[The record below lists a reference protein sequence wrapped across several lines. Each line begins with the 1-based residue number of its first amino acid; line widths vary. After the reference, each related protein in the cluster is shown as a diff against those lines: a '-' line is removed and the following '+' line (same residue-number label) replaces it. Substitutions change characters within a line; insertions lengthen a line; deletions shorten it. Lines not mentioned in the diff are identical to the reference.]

1 MIPQGR
7 LNALAVLF
15 TSACRCRASLK
26 YTCQRC
32 SALTYLEAE
41 WPDEYAPM
49 ASSVAKLH
57 GNHNA
62 S

>member
-1 MIPQGR
+1 MNTQGR
-7 LNALAVLF
+7 FNTLSILF
-15 TSACRCRASLK
+15 GTACRCRASMK
-26 YTCQRC
+26 YTCMRC
-32 SALTYLEAE
+32 SALSYLEAE

-57 GNHNA
+57 GNHHA

>member
-32 SALTYLEAE
+32 SALSYLETE
-41 WPDEYAPM
+41 WATEYAAM

>member
-1 MIPQGR
+1 MTAQGR
-7 LNALAVLF
+7 LDALSVLF

-32 SALTYLEAE
+32 SALAYLETE
-41 WPDEYAPM
+41 WAAEYAAM

-57 GNHNA
+57 GNHHA